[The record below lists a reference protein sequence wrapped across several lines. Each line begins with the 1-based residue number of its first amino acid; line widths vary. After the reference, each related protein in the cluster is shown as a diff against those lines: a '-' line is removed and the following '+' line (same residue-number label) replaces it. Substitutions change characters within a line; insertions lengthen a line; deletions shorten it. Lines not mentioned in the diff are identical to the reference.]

1 MHKGDSMIVAVN
13 EIAKH
18 PKIISDADEIVYVQ
32 DKRKNELKSIVI
44 PASYEPY
51 LHDAL
56 KEVEYQ
62 MWLKRNQG
70 LLNSE
75 HPEILDNVVGD
86 LGEKL

>member
-1 MHKGDSMIVAVN
+1 MIVAVN

-18 PKIISDADEIVYVQ
+18 PKIISDADEIIYVQ

-44 PASYEPY
+44 PARYEPY
-51 LHDAL
+51 LHEAL
-56 KEVEYQ
+56 KEIEYQ

-75 HPEILDNVVGD
+75 HPDILENVVGD
-86 LGEKL
+86 VGEKI

>member
-1 MHKGDSMIVAVN
+1 MIVAVN

-18 PKIISDADEIVYVQ
+18 PKIISDANEIIYVQ
-32 DKRKNELKSIVI
+32 DKRKKELKSIVI

-75 HPEILDNVVGD
+75 HPEILENVVRDIGD
-86 LGEKL
+86 EI

>member
-1 MHKGDSMIVAVN
+1 MIVAVN

-18 PKIISDADEIVYVQ
+18 PKIISDADEIIYIQ

-56 KEVEYQ
+56 KEIEYQ

-75 HPEILDNVVGD
+75 HLEILENVVGD

>member
-1 MHKGDSMIVAVN
+1 MIVAVN

-18 PKIISDADEIVYVQ
+18 PKIISDANEVIYVQ

-51 LHDAL
+51 LHNAL

-62 MWLKRNQG
+62 MWLKRNEG
-70 LLNSE
+70 LLNSG
-75 HPEILDNVVGD
+75 HPEMLEGVVGD
-86 LGEKL
+86 IGDKI

>member
-1 MHKGDSMIVAVN
+1 MYKGGSMIVAVN

-18 PKIISDADEIVYVQ
+18 PKIISDSNEIIYIQ
-32 DKRKNELKSIVI
+32 DKRKKELKSIVI

-75 HPEILDNVVGD
+75 HPEILENVVSDIGD
-86 LGEKL
+86 KI

>member
-1 MHKGDSMIVAVN
+1 MIVAVN
-13 EIAKH
+13 EVAKH
-18 PKIISDADEIVYVQ
+18 PRIISDVHEIIYIQ
-32 DKRKNELKSIVI
+32 DKRKKELKSIVI

-70 LLNSE
+70 LLKSE
-75 HPEILDNVVGD
+75 HPDILDNIVGD
-86 LGEKL
+86 IGDKI

>member
-1 MHKGDSMIVAVN
+1 MIVAVN

-18 PKIISDADEIVYVQ
+18 PKIISDADEIIYVQ

-51 LHDAL
+51 LHNAL

-62 MWLKRNQG
+62 MWLKRNKG
-70 LLNSE
+70 LVKSG
-75 HPEILDNVVGD
+75 HPEILENVVGD
-86 LGEKL
+86 IGDKI

>member
-1 MHKGDSMIVAVN
+1 MIVAVN

-18 PKIISDADEIVYVQ
+18 PKIISDADEVIYVH

-51 LHDAL
+51 LHNAL

-62 MWLKRNQG
+62 MWLKRNEG
-70 LLNSE
+70 LLNSG
-75 HPEILDNVVGD
+75 HPEMLENVVGD
-86 LGEKL
+86 VGDKI

>member
-1 MHKGDSMIVAVN
+1 MIVAVN

-18 PKIISDADEIVYVQ
+18 PKIISDADEIIYVQ

-51 LHDAL
+51 LHEAL
-56 KEVEYQ
+56 KEIEYQ

-75 HPEILDNVVGD
+75 HPEILENVVGD
-86 LGEKL
+86 LGDKL

>member
-1 MHKGDSMIVAVN
+1 MVVAVN

-18 PKIISDADEIVYVQ
+18 PKIISDADEIIYVQ
-32 DKRKNELKSIVI
+32 DKRQNELKSIVI

-62 MWLKRNQG
+62 IWLKRNQG

-75 HPEILDNVVGD
+75 HPKFLENVVGD

>member
-1 MHKGDSMIVAVN
+1 MIVAVN

-18 PKIISDADEIVYVQ
+18 PKLISDIHEIIYVQ

-56 KEVEYQ
+56 KEIEYQ

-75 HPEILDNVVGD
+75 HPEILENVVGD
-86 LGEKL
+86 IGKKI

>member
-51 LHDAL
+51 LHDVL